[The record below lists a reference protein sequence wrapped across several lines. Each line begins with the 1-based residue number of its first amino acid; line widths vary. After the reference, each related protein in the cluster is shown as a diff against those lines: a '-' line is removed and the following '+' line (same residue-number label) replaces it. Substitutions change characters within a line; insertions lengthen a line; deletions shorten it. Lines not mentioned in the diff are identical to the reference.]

1 MWHIIRQEKF
11 WVSWA
16 THPTT
21 ISVPANHL
29 YKSYFC
35 LFGQRYDAVYHSPG
49 RYWYAFG
56 RAYHTNFPV
65 SVSYLHKSY
74 SAFHCFWAGILITKR
89 FLVVRLRTDGSLHYI
104 NIILIKSTAMNRSVS
119 FCHKTTLLPDLL
131 TEIEQNLR
139 SGYMSLVV
147 VLPIV
152 TLLAN
157 IANRRRRVVRLDSF
171 KLGTGVLIFLQRT
184 YLIRRIL

>member
-1 MWHIIRQEKF
+1 MTYHPPEFF

-21 ISVPANHL
+21 ISVPAIHL

-119 FCHKTTLLPDLL
+119 SAINRNR
-131 TEIEQNLR
+131 TESQIRLHVTCCR
-139 SGYMSLVV
+139 STHCYF
-147 VLPIV
+147 
-152 TLLAN
+152 
-157 IANRRRRVVRLDSF
+157 VRKYCKPEATCCPFGQL
-171 KLGTGVLIFLQRT
+171 
-184 YLIRRIL
+184 Y